1 MDNNFNRVQL
11 CGTVDSAP
19 ELSHINHG
27 VSFYKFTLAVERLSR
42 LADKLTVIVSAPQ
55 LEAVPLRE
63 GDTVTVR
70 GQLRSFNN
78 KSGQG
83 SRLVI
88 SVFAH
93 VLEKGGEA
101 PLNVIQL
108 SGVLCKPPV
117 LRRTPLGR
125 EISDIILAVNRRYGR
140 ADYLPCIAWG
150 AVAQQTAAMTTGDRL
165 TIEGRVQSRTYTK
178 VENGVSTER
187 TAYEV
192 SIMRPALLEEFLF

>member
-1 MDNNFNRVQL
+1 MENNFNRVHL
-11 CGTVDSAP
+11 CGTVDSEP
-19 ELSHINHG
+19 VFSHANHG
-27 VSFYKFTLAVERLSR
+27 ISFFKFMLAVERLSG
-42 LADKLTVIVSAPQ
+42 LSDKLAVIVSAP
-55 LEAVPLRE
+55 LLAAVPLRV
-63 GDTVTVR
+63 GDMATVQ
-70 GQLRSFNN
+70 GQLRSYNN

-93 VLEKGGEA
+93 VLEAGGEA
-101 PLNVIQL
+101 PLNLIQL

-125 EISDIILAVNRRYGR
+125 EICDMILAVNRRYGR

-150 AVAQQTAAMTTGDRL
+150 AVAQQAAAMDTGERL
-165 TIEGRVQSRTYTK
+165 TAEGRVQSRTYSKT
-178 VENGVSTER
+178 ENGVVTER

-192 SIMRPALLEEFLF
+192 SIMRPARIEEFLF

>member
-19 ELSHINHG
+19 ELSHVNHG
-27 VSFYKFTLAVERLSR
+27 VSFYKFTLAVERLSG
-42 LADKLTVIVSAPQ
+42 LSDKLTVLVSAPQ
-55 LEAVPLRE
+55 LEAVPLQE
-63 GDTVTVR
+63 GDTATVR

-150 AVAQQTAAMTTGDRL
+150 AVAQQVAVMATGDRL

-178 VENGVSTER
+178 VDNGVSTER